1 MINTIILDI
10 GQVLGDF
17 CWDGYL
23 RNCGYDEET
32 IRKVG
37 LATVLSNDWAEE
49 DRGVLSD
56 EELILLFTKN
66 DPSVENEIRTFIEN
80 ITKTVKE
87 YEYSADFVKSLK
99 EYGYKVYLLSNYGK
113 RNFEYAKEHF
123 EFTKYVDGGVISYQV
138 NHVKP
143 EPEIYEALIQKYNIN
158 PREAVY
164 LDDSVVNLEGAKPYG
179 FYTIHVTDFEEAL
192 EELRDLGIRV

>member
-17 CWDGYL
+17 CWDGFL

-32 IRKVG
+32 IQKVG

-49 DRGVLSD
+49 DRGVLSN
-56 EELILLFTKN
+56 EELVQLFTKN
-66 DPSVENEIRTFIEN
+66 DPSVEKEIRSFIEN
-80 ITKTVKE
+80 ITNTVKE
-87 YEYSADFVKSLK
+87 YEYSADFVKRLK

-123 EFTKYVDGGVISYQV
+123 KFIQYVDGGVISYQV
-138 NHVKP
+138 KHVKP
-143 EPEIYEALIQKYNIN
+143 EPEIYEALIQKYNII
-158 PREAVY
+158 PSEAVY
-164 LDDSVVNLEGAKPYG
+164 LDDSSVNLEGAKPYG
-179 FYTIHVTDFEEAL
+179 FYTIQVTDFEEAV